1 MGEEVSE
8 PAVDDALERE
18 PKSGAGE
25 AAQPLPAKRGWRPSS
40 RTISVAAVVVV
51 VTIVLS
57 VLTTVIVDQV
67 TRITVPQAEG
77 EPLADAIAAVEDS
90 GLETKIVTES
100 DFCEDDVRAAELCVV
115 QSQRPE
121 PAERVHT
128 DRTVVL
134 EVVPMDVVVPEMS
147 GMSLD
152 EAQAASAGI
161 GITVEAAD
169 PTADRVDG
177 FEEWKILEQTATG
190 SMAAGESVYV
200 TLDRPLVD
208 APDVV
213 GLPLE
218 AALDQLTVAGFE
230 PRPAGPPADDYDPA
244 WVVTATNPAA
254 MDGKLPIASSVKL
267 EWGVKVPNVVGATD
281 LAATSTLSNAG
292 LEVSGSTSGSQ
303 KVSSQQP
310 KAGTIVE
317 PGSDVAITLEAP
329 SIVYEVVG
337 NGSRASITWIAPGT
351 YNISQATNEP
361 LPWRKS
367 WPGDSSYRNF
377 NAQIL
382 DGTSITCNIYV
393 NGQRVRTN
401 TSTGQYAVVSCG

>member
-1 MGEEVSE
+1 
-8 PAVDDALERE
+8 
-18 PKSGAGE
+18 
-25 AAQPLPAKRGWRPSS
+25 
-40 RTISVAAVVVV
+40 
-51 VTIVLS
+51 
-57 VLTTVIVDQV
+57 
-67 TRITVPQAEG
+67 
-77 EPLADAIAAVEDS
+77 
-90 GLETKIVTES
+90 
-100 DFCEDDVRAAELCVV
+100 
-115 QSQRPE
+115 
-121 PAERVHT
+121 
-128 DRTVVL
+128 
-134 EVVPMDVVVPEMS
+134 
-147 GMSLD
+147 
-152 EAQAASAGI
+152 
-161 GITVEAAD
+161 
-169 PTADRVDG
+169 
-177 FEEWKILEQTATG
+177 
-190 SMAAGESVYV
+190 
-200 TLDRPLVD
+200 
-208 APDVV
+208 
-213 GLPLE
+213 
-218 AALDQLTVAGFE
+218 
-230 PRPAGPPADDYDPA
+230 
-244 WVVTATNPAA
+244 